1 MFSTPHPH
9 AVESPIYTLSVFTRE
24 DVSSAVEAFSV
35 EALPPPG
42 ESPSI
47 ERRYTNIEDWLVWGE
62 ERYSLLLSRASET
75 ASLPGWDNEPRMRPC
90 ECKWEWRRGK
100 LCLMCDNTRFRA
112 CDPGDERAIDPYAL
126 GVTQIKGGFHAKS
139 AGDESA
145 AQKLAASIARL
156 SSLIASLERTR
167 MQREDVEAA
176 PDRAMQ
182 QLIQLVGDTLDRA
195 PRQYRKIM
203 LAVHHLR
210 AERPKV
216 AARLP
221 ERRSI
226 IELSPLISGKVEP
239 CRA

>member
-1 MFSTPHPH
+1 MHSSSSIVDNSIPLQGN
-9 AVESPIYTLSVFTRE
+9 AYTATE
-24 DVSSAVEAFSV
+24 T
-35 EALPPPG
+35 
-42 ESPSI
+42 SPSM
-47 ERRYTNIEDWLVWGE
+47 ERRYVNIEDWLEWGE

-75 ASLPGWDNEPRMRPC
+75 ASLPGWDNEPRLRPC

-100 LCLMCDNTRFRA
+100 LCLMCDNTRFRK
-112 CDPGDERAIDPYAL
+112 CDPGDERAVDPYAL

-195 PRQYRKIM
+195 PRSYRKIM
-203 LAVHHLR
+203 LAVHAMR
-210 AERPKV
+210 ARTPWMADK
-216 AARLP
+216 LP
-221 ERRSI
+221 GRDAI
-226 IELSPLISGKVEP
+226 ILLSAMIPGKIDP
-239 CRA
+239 QRG